1 MAARARVDSVSRRL
15 PTQGG
20 FTLIETMIA
29 LMIAAIAL
37 PALVT
42 LVMSQ
47 LDGAAIIRDKTYAY
61 WVAESEMTRIRLLQQ
76 QKLQKKLTNYQLP
89 EKDSGVRI
97 MLGLRW
103 QWQMQTFAMDTLPVK
118 GFKRIEINV
127 RLLGLAEGVN
137 LGGSTVDEDIPALAS
152 LTGYVSDPE
161 IVQ

>member
-1 MAARARVDSVSRRL
+1 MLVITRVNKVSRYPFGQR
-15 PTQGG
+15 G

-47 LDGAAIIRDKTYAY
+47 LDGAASIRDKTYAY
-61 WVAESEMTRIRLLQQ
+61 WVAENEMTRIKLLQQ
-76 QKLQKKLTNYQLP
+76 QKMQKKLNTYQLP
-89 EKDSGVRI
+89 EKDSGVDV

-103 QWQMQTFAMDTLPVK
+103 QWQLETFAMDTLPVK
-118 GFKRIEINV
+118 GFKRVEIKV

-137 LGGSTVDEDIPALAS
+137 LGGRIVDEDNPVLAS

-161 IVQ
+161 NVQ